1 MFTKHRL
8 GVKDKGKCKV
18 TAPTLWEGK
27 KGKSEI
33 RQRRKQ
39 FLILMVYVFKK
50 MIIVSKISPKVFLIV
65 FYPFFLTPNL
75 DLLPVIQLARCRPV
89 PPAYRVLRTPWG
101 SILGTE
107 AKSVFLLILGN
118 FSKTDSALFKA
129 TQASQG
135 SCHHFLKHAYK
146 CLSLFSSVGDQ
157 APNTASILFTVN
169 EPTH

>member
-89 PPAYRVLRTPWG
+89 PPAYNKDPHTCHFSCFCDSPPSPDKLCSTIWCM
-101 SILGTE
+101 S
-107 AKSVFLLILGN
+107 LLPICHC
-118 FSKTDSALFKA
+118 FK
-129 TQASQG
+129 
-135 SCHHFLKHAYK
+135 
-146 CLSLFSSVGDQ
+146 D
-157 APNTASILFTVN
+157 N
-169 EPTH
+169 